1 MRGAKMHFV
10 YILKSAKDGGYYI
23 GCTTDVMR
31 RLKQHNSGKTQSLK
45 NRRPLEII
53 YEESYSTASE
63 AYAREKQIKS
73 YKGGKAFGNLIHGGV
88 A

>member
-1 MRGAKMHFV
+1 MV
-10 YILKSAKDGGYYI
+10 E
-23 GCTTDVMR
+23 
-31 RLKQHNSGKTQSLK
+31 HNSGKTLSLK

-53 YEESYSTASE
+53 YFEEYDSQVK

-73 YKGGKAFGNLIHGGV
+73 YKGGLSFKKLISGGF